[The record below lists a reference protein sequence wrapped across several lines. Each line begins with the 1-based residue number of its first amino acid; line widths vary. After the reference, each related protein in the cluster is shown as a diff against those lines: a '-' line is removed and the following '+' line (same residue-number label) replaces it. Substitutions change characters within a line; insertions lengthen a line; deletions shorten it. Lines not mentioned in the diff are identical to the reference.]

1 MIPANT
7 SENIMNLR
15 RVIPIYNS
23 KELFLYEIIEDY
35 KNEEAPEEKKKIV
48 DSLCALIWSSANK
61 RRLCKKSVR
70 FHIPE
75 KLADTD
81 TGRVFTAWSEVEYT
95 GYKSMTKDENWH
107 SILRQKVNNI
117 YTRYFD
123 WEVILDKKYMDLLK
137 TPKRLYYEWI
147 SGMDMEPATLTDL
160 IDDAM
165 DMAAKEKVRLQKEKM
180 DLSWHDYKITVNG
193 FIKKCLDNC
202 KLIEEY
208 EDSSLLTTRLDLLTE
223 DHFYTAY
230 FCKTLEQY
238 FRNYQKQYYGLRR
251 GHQNRYTRCIQCG
264 ALIEKTNNRIRY
276 CRTCSRQ
283 LNQKEAKNRMRTY
296 RRNRRYF
303 LENQDSCR

>member
-1 MIPANT
+1 M
-7 SENIMNLR
+7 
-15 RVIPIYNS
+15 IPIYNAE
-23 KELFLYEIIEDY
+23 ELFLYEIIEDY
-35 KNEEAPEEKKKIV
+35 KNEEAPEEKENIA
-48 DSLCALIWSSANK
+48 DSLCALIWSSDNK
-61 RRLCKKSVR
+61 RRLCTKSIR

-81 TGRVFTAWSEVEYT
+81 PGRVFMAWSEVEYT
-95 GYKSMTKDENWH
+95 WYKSMTRDENWH
-107 SILRQKVNNI
+107 SIVRQKINNI

-123 WEVILDKKYMDLLK
+123 REVISDREYMDLLK

-147 SGMDMEPATLTDL
+147 SGIDMEPETLTGM

-165 DMAAKEKVRLQKEKM
+165 DKAEKVKARLQKEKM
-180 DLSWHDYKITVNG
+180 DLSWSDYKTVVNR

-202 KLIEEY
+202 RLIEEY
-208 EDSSLLTTRLDLLTE
+208 EDGSLLVNRLDLLTE
-223 DHFYTAY
+223 DHFYAAY
-230 FCKTLEQY
+230 LCKTLEQY

-283 LNQKEAKNRMRTY
+283 INRKDAANRMRRY
-296 RRNRRYF
+296 RSRHGGSAAPPEPNT
-303 LENQDSCR
+303 